1 MNIKS
6 WHNHSVWELSETQNE
21 NKAFATID
29 FVDRHWQTHQTVL
42 SNLINLDLNSE
53 GRQRPSE
60 K

>member
-1 MNIKS
+1 
-6 WHNHSVWELSETQNE
+6 VWELSETQNE